1 MEIHQ
6 FIKGL
11 YSRGFCLKSDG
22 QCFWISPRARLTG
35 ADLALRQIQSETLAT
50 IIRKNSALMETAM
63 ERLESLLASPDERIC
78 LAACRLVFETGDQFR
93 QLDQET
99 RLDEILNRLTSG

>member
-6 FIKGL
+6 FIKSL

-35 ADLALRQIQSETLAT
+35 ADLAFIQEHRAEILAT
-50 IIRKNSALMETAM
+50 
-63 ERLESLLASPDERIC
+63 LENE
-78 LAACRLVFETGDQFR
+78 LAAEFVRQRLAEQRDVAKAA
-93 QLDQET
+93 
-99 RLDEILNRLTSG
+99 

>member
-35 ADLALRQIQSETLAT
+35 ADLAFIQEHRAEILAT
-50 IIRKNSALMETAM
+50 
-63 ERLESLLASPDERIC
+63 LENE
-78 LAACRLVFETGDQFR
+78 LAAEFVRYRLAEQRG
-93 QLDQET
+93 
-99 RLDEILNRLTSG
+99 IAKAA